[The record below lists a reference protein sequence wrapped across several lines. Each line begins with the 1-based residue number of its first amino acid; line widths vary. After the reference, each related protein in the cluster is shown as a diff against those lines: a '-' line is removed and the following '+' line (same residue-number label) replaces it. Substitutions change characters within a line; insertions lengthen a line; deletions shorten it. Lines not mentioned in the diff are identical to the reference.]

1 MNTLITP
8 AEALRLAFREGETLP
23 PGIIAE
29 ADIAAAEHRYLV
41 PVLGQELYAQLLGG
55 AYGVFREAYL
65 AAPAALCVRLLLQPR
80 LDILTGAC
88 GTTAPR
94 SSWSEPADEEALR
107 RLRRALRTEIRALLR
122 RATDYLD
129 THRAEFPEY
138 DPAKNILKRC
148 STDGGFVQ
156 TL

>member
-1 MNTLITP
+1 M
-8 AEALRLAFREGETLP
+8 
-23 PGIIAE
+23 
-29 ADIAAAEHRYLV
+29 V
-41 PVLGQELYAQLLGG
+41 K
-55 AYGVFREAYL
+55 
-65 AAPAALCVRLLLQPR
+65 LLLQPR

-94 SSWSEPADEEALR
+94 SSWSEPADGEALR

>member
-8 AEALRLAFREGETLP
+8 VEALRLAFREGETLP

-41 PVLGQELYAQLLGG
+41 PVLGQELYDELLGG
-55 AYGVFREAYL
+55 AYGEFREAYL

-94 SSWSEPADEEALR
+94 SSWSEPADGEALR
-107 RLRRALRTEIRALLR
+107 RLCRALRTEIRTLLR

-129 THRAEFPEY
+129 VHRAEFPEY
-138 DPAKNILKRC
+138 NPQKNILKRC

>member
-41 PVLGQELYAQLLGG
+41 PVLGQELYDELLGG
-55 AYGVFREAYL
+55 AYGE
-65 AAPAALCVRLLLQPR
+65 ALCVRLLLQPR

-129 THRAEFPEY
+129 THREEFPEY

>member
-23 PGIIAE
+23 SGILTE

-41 PVLGQELYAQLLGG
+41 PVLGPELHAQLLGG
-55 AYGVFREAYL
+55 AHAEFRTEYL
-65 AAPAALCVRLLLQPR
+65 AAPLALFVRLMLQPR

-94 SSWSEPADEEALR
+94 SSWSEPADETALR
-107 RLRRALRTEIRALLR
+107 RQLRALRTEARTLLR
-122 RATDYLD
+122 RAVACLD
-129 THRAEFPEY
+129 THRGEFPEY
-138 DPAKNILKRC
+138 DPSKNILKRC

-156 TL
+156 IP